1 MMLKFLLFSFCFF
14 FTLHTASQDPPRK
27 TICLNMIVKN
37 ESKAIKRCLSSVKNV
52 IDYWIIVDTGS
63 SDGTPALIKDC
74 MKHIPGELHERPWI
88 DFEHNR
94 NQALALSKGKGDY
107 LLFIDADEELAFSE
121 TFKMPPLDK
130 DYYIAKV
137 REVTNRIDY
146 TRTLLVNNHLN
157 WSWKGVRHELIQCPA
172 AKSHQILAGVTNLSR
187 TEEGCRSQDP
197 NKYLN
202 DAIAI
207 EKALQD
213 EPTNSRYMFYL
224 GQSYLN
230 AKEHDK
236 ALKSYEKRA
245 AMGGYDEEVFIS
257 LYLVA
262 YLQEQLK
269 MPAETITQ
277 SYWKAFHYRPTRAE
291 PLYRLAAHYNQSKT
305 PLLGYLVAKYGL
317 TIPYPQDTL
326 FVEPWIYD
334 WGLQTQVGECAAHLG
349 KMEEASEAFQKILS
363 DQNLP
368 ADIRAIEEK
377 NLSTIKKEMA
387 LGVVKQ

>member
-1 MMLKFLLFSFCFF
+1 MMLNFFIFFSCFF
-14 FTLHTASQDPPRK
+14 FTLQASPQPPPRK

-63 SDGTPALIKDC
+63 TDGTQALIKDF
-74 MKHIPGELHERPWI
+74 MKDIPGELHERPWV

-94 NQALALSKGKGDY
+94 NQVLALSKNKGDY

-121 TFKMPPLDK
+121 NFKMPVLDK

-137 REVTNRIDY
+137 REVTNRVDY
-146 TRTLLVNNHLN
+146 TRTLLVNNHLR
-157 WSWKGVRHELIQCPA
+157 WSWKGVRHELIQSPD
-172 AKSHQILAGVTNLSR
+172 AKSHQILPGVMNLSR

-207 EKALQD
+207 EKALKD
-213 EPTNSRYMFYL
+213 DPTNSRYMFYL

-230 AKEHDK
+230 AKDHAK

-277 SYWKAFHYRPTRAE
+277 SYWKAFHYRPSRAE

-305 PLLGYLVAKYGL
+305 PLLGYLIAKYGL

-334 WGLQTQVGECAAHLG
+334 WGLHTQVGESAANLG
-349 KMEEASEAFQKILS
+349 KIEEASEVFQKLLS
-363 DQNLP
+363 NQNLP

-377 NLSTIKKEMA
+377 NLSILKA
-387 LGVVKQ
+387 L